1 MKRALTLIA
10 TLLLVVGLSACG
22 NKSEP
27 TDLEETLSVESTE
40 DPFSLGGIEIDVD
53 SSQQTIQETE
63 PATEVEVLET
73 YSDGS
78 KTSLYSDGS
87 IRNTSNIDNL
97 PEVDKLTEAESLM
110 LQTIVATWD
119 EQSTLSQDYLKAN
132 ITTDT
137 FPSLSDTDCQ
147 RIREK
152 IQKDKPHSSEETEA
166 YTTEETTPAT
176 DESQVYLTEEEYM
189 QQFEDMS
196 NEEIRQFIEEVTGGD
211 VADPNNTVVDSEA
224 AQKVQLSGGQ

>member
-1 MKRALTLIA
+1 MKRALTLII
-10 TLLLVVGLSACG
+10 TCLLAIGLSACG
-22 NKSEP
+22 NKSET
-27 TDLEETLSVESTE
+27 TDLEETLPVESTE

-53 SSQQTIQETE
+53 SSQQPTQETE

-97 PEVDKLTEAESLM
+97 PEVDKLTEAESLT

-119 EQSTLSQDYLKAN
+119 EQSNLSQDYLREN
-132 ITTDT
+132 ITTNN

-152 IQKDKPHSSEETEA
+152 IQKEKPHSSEETEA
-166 YTTEETTPAT
+166 YTTEETTLAT

-189 QQFEDMS
+189 QQFENMS
-196 NEEIRQFIEEVTGGD
+196 DEEVRRLIEEVTGGD
-211 VADPNNTVVDSEA
+211 VGDPSKTTVDLEA
-224 AQKVQLSGGQ
+224 AKNLDLQG

>member
-1 MKRALTLIA
+1 MKHR
-10 TLLLVVGLSACG
+10 LLLILMLVLTVCLSACG
-22 NKSEP
+22 NK
-27 TDLEETLSVESTE
+27 TDSTETEETTPVESTE

-53 SSQQTIQETE
+53 SSQQPTQETE

-97 PEVDKLTEAESLM
+97 PEVDKLTESESLT

-119 EQSTLSQDYLKAN
+119 EQSNLSQDYLKAN

-152 IQKDKPHSSEETEA
+152 IQKDKPHNPEETEA
-166 YTTEETTPAT
+166 YISETTPAA
-176 DESQVYLTEEEYM
+176 DESQEYLTEEEYM
-189 QQFEDMS
+189 QQFYEMS
-196 NEEIRQFIEEVTGGD
+196 DEELDAAIESLTGGD
-211 VADPNNTVVDSEA
+211 VGDPNNTVMDSDA
-224 AQKVQLSGGQ
+224 AQRIQLGGGQ